1 VKLKINLRRFSLLI
15 FTISYKRAS
24 KLSGLLLHQITIIN
38 KTHLIFNNKITIS
51 FVGELFDEQLINR
64 MGKLHYIAFFILLVF
79 KISSQNVQVNIITR
93 QNDTIKEFRLKD
105 YLFDHL
111 MVLDRKKK
119 LVVVNAKVKK
129 ENFTRVKS
137 LVLLERINELIYCY

>member
-1 VKLKINLRRFSLLI
+1 
-15 FTISYKRAS
+15 
-24 KLSGLLLHQITIIN
+24 
-38 KTHLIFNNKITIS
+38 
-51 FVGELFDEQLINR
+51 VGELFDEQLINR